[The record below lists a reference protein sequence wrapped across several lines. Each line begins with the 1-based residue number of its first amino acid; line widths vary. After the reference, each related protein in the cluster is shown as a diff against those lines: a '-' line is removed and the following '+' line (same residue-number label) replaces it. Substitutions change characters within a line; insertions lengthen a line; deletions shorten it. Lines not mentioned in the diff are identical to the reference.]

1 MVISGGATLNKEKIY
16 KLIDEK
22 IRRLPP
28 YVEYYVD
35 YKRADDRAKPNTLL
49 SYLYDYERFFGWLIE
64 EGYHQGEPW
73 EVPLSVLEN
82 LRREDITNFQSYLLR
97 YTKMEKR
104 SSRNRMISS
113 LKSLFHYLSQIHEDE
128 NGDPLL
134 KRNVMAKVEMKSAKK
149 TPREQA
155 ETLKSRVFKS
165 PEEIV
170 DFLDFV
176 ENRYAKVVRDSLE
189 REPVKK
195 RLLHYYELNKERDL
209 AFISLILGSGLRVN
223 EAVSLD
229 LNDID
234 RVERAVRVE
243 RKGKEGK
250 TAVHISK
257 RAMDDLERYLKI
269 RDDRYPT
276 DSKEKA
282 LFLSL
287 PIGPNRKVERL
298 TKRAAQEMVLK
309 YTKWYGKPMSVHNL
323 RHSFA
328 TVHWRMNKD
337 VFALQSQLGHT
348 DPKTTQVY
356 SLIFDDTLREEIDKM
371 EDIDWDEL

>member
-1 MVISGGATLNKEKIY
+1 MKKEKIY

-155 ETLKSRVFKS
+155 ENFKKSSLQISGRNRRFLGFCGKS
-165 PEEIV
+165 
-170 DFLDFV
+170 L
-176 ENRYAKVVRDSLE
+176 
-189 REPVKK
+189 RESRSRLAGK
-195 RLLHYYELNKERDL
+195 RTCQ
-209 AFISLILGSGLRVN
+209 
-223 EAVSLD
+223 EA
-229 LNDID
+229 
-234 RVERAVRVE
+234 
-243 RKGKEGK
+243 
-250 TAVHISK
+250 
-257 RAMDDLERYLKI
+257 
-269 RDDRYPT
+269 
-276 DSKEKA
+276 
-282 LFLSL
+282 
-287 PIGPNRKVERL
+287 
-298 TKRAAQEMVLK
+298 
-309 YTKWYGKPMSVHNL
+309 
-323 RHSFA
+323 FA
-328 TVHWRMNKD
+328 T
-337 VFALQSQLGHT
+337 L
-348 DPKTTQVY
+348 
-356 SLIFDDTLREEIDKM
+356 LRIKQGAGFGFHFPHFRQ
-371 EDIDWDEL
+371 WLTG